1 MEIVRNLKIIPN
13 LSLALGFF
21 DGLHLGHQKV
31 IGNAVD
37 FARQNCTKSAVV
49 TFSNHPFC
57 YLQGVKAPKY
67 ILTNSDK
74 YKMLET
80 LGVDYVVELDFE
92 EIKTLSARDYL
103 ENILVKYFSPKFI
116 TSGLQHHFGSCRS
129 GNADLLTKFQS
140 KFGYEYVPVSE
151 LFLDGVKISST
162 SIRNFIGNA
171 EIEHAEKMLGRK
183 FSITGIVRQGK
194 QKGRTIGFPTA
205 NILYPEG
212 IIQPPHGVY
221 DVDVLINAKKYRGI
235 SNFGTCPTI
244 TNGEV
249 TTFETHILDF
259 EADLY
264 GKEIRVKFNK
274 KIRDEKKFENIDELK
289 HQIQLDIDGLSDSE

>member
-31 IGNAVD
+31 IGNAVN
-37 FARQNCTKSAVV
+37 FARQNGTKSAVV

-92 EIKTLSARDYL
+92 EIKMLSAIEYL

-116 TSGLQHHFGSCRS
+116 TSGLHHHFGSCRS
-129 GNADLLTKFQS
+129 GNSDLLTNMQS
-140 KFGYEYVPVSE
+140 RFGYKYVPVPE
-151 LFLDGVKISST
+151 LVLDGVKISST

-171 EIEHAEKMLGRK
+171 EIEQAEKMLGRK
-183 FSITGIVRQGK
+183 FSISGVVRQGK

-205 NILYPEG
+205 NIFYPNG

-221 DVDVLINAKKYRGI
+221 DVAVLINSKKYRGI

-259 EADLY
+259 DADLY
-264 GKEIRVKFNK
+264 GEKIRVEFNK
-274 KIRDEKKFENIDELK
+274 KIREEIKFNNIDDLK
-289 HQIQLDIDGLSDSE
+289 HQIQLDIKGLI